1 MLDLI
6 RGLFQLL
13 VFGLL
18 LFACVWVI
26 RRLHAHEAA
35 GWVLKSVLVLFGV
48 AAGIGLCFVRYQP
61 NPDLAI
67 FGLPF
72 PLAIFHRER
81 GAWVDYV
88 AHPMMTLLLGLLNTI
103 VVTAVV
109 HGSALAVLKLI
120 RRQGVPGTP

>member
-13 VFGLL
+13 VFALL

-35 GWVLKSVLVLFGV
+35 GWVLKSVLALLGV

-67 FGLPF
+67 FGLPL
-72 PLAIFHRER
+72 PLAIFQRQ
-81 GAWVDYV
+81 GDAWVDYV
-88 AHPMMTLLLGLLNTI
+88 AHPMMTLLVALLNTI
-103 VVTAVV
+103 VVTAAV
-109 HGSALAVLKLI
+109 HGSALAMLKLI
-120 RRQGVPGTP
+120 RRQRAPGTS